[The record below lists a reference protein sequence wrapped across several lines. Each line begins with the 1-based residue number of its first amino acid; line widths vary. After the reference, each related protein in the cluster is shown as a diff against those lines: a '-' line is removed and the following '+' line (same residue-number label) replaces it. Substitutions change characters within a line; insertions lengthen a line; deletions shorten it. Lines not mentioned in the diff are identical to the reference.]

1 MTFLKMT
8 LFRALLAFWIVA
20 PSAQAQELASL
31 QPIKASAHV
40 YYVQGMSGVAS
51 EENQGFNSNAGFV
64 VTKEGVVVFDALG
77 TPVLGE
83 KLIAAI
89 RKITDQPIKRVIV
102 SHFHADHVYGLQ
114 AFKAI
119 GAEIWAHRRG

>member
-20 PSAQAQELASL
+20 PSSQAQELASL